1 MSVGIVINL
10 EQKAEQNEHFREV
23 LFTAKH
29 SQLVVMSLAPN
40 EEIGLETHDS
50 VDQFLRVEEGQG
62 KAILNGQE
70 FLLEEGFAVVVP
82 AGVEHNILNTS
93 ASKPLKLYTI
103 YSPGHHRDG
112 VVHHTKADALADT
125 SDEL

>member
-10 EQKAEQNEHFREV
+10 EEKAEQNEHFREV
-23 LFTAKH
+23 LFTAPH

-112 VVHHTKADALADT
+112 VVHHTRADALADT